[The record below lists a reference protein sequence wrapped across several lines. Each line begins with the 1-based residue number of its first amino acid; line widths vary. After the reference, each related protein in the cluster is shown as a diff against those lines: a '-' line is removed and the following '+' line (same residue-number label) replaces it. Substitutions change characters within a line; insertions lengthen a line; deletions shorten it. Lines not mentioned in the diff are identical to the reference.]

1 MLAEQNRFCPNFHA
15 KQNYMQ
21 GCFKPNYRTSPVQTE
36 DLFIDSPGSPNIS
49 LTRTK

>member
-1 MLAEQNRFCPNFHA
+1 MLAEQYGFSPNLHA

-36 DLFIDSPGSPNIS
+36 DLYV
-49 LTRTK
+49 